1 MEGPVAR
8 QAAQVHHHLPPPRHQ
23 DRLPPPRH
31 QDRLPP
37 PRHQDRLLAVDI
49 LMGGRIIRLTH
60 QKEPILDLA
69 TMVRLQHR
77 TATQAL
83 AIAVIGMAFT
93 AETREQTTQKCK
105 TGFTQLQQRSNT
117 CLIK

>member
-8 QAAQVHHHLPPPRHQ
+8 QAAQVHHHHHLPPP
-23 DRLPPPRH
+23 
-31 QDRLPP
+31 LPP

-49 LMGGRIIRLTH
+49 LMGGRITRLTH
-60 QKEPILDLA
+60 QKEQILDLA
-69 TMVRLQHR
+69 TMVRLQHS

-83 AIAVIGMAFT
+83 AIAVIGMVFT

-105 TGFTQLQQRSNT
+105 RGSTQRQLRSNT
-117 CLIK
+117 CSIK

>member
-1 MEGPVAR
+1 
-8 QAAQVHHHLPPPRHQ
+8 
-23 DRLPPPRH
+23 
-31 QDRLPP
+31 
-37 PRHQDRLLAVDI
+37 VDI
-49 LMGGRIIRLTH
+49 LMGGRITRLTH

-105 TGFTQLQQRSNT
+105 RGFTYQRQPYCSSSSSKEYEHDY
-117 CLIK
+117 CHQGHIRPRR

>member
-8 QAAQVHHHLPPPRHQ
+8 QAAQVHHH
-23 DRLPPPRH
+23 LPPPRH

-105 TGFTQLQQRSNT
+105 TGSTQHQQRSNT

>member
-8 QAAQVHHHLPPPRHQ
+8 QAAQVHHHHHLPPH
-23 DRLPPPRH
+23 
-31 QDRLPP
+31 LPP

-49 LMGGRIIRLTH
+49 LMGGLITRLTH

-77 TATQAL
+77 TATLDLEA
-83 AIAVIGMAFT
+83 AHTGMVFT
-93 AETREQTTQKCK
+93 AETREPTTQKCK
-105 TGFTQLQQRSNT
+105 RGFTYQRQQRSNT
-117 CLIK
+117 WLIK